1 MELLGIAFN
10 AQFFMN
16 LLSIV
21 LIDLVLAGDNSIV
34 IAMAVQGLP
43 KEQRFKGILFGALA
57 AVLLRVGF
65 TFFASQL
72 LGISFVKLVGGIL
85 ILWIA
90 LKLMA
95 DSDED
100 NHKQSNA
107 DTVWKAVWMILVA
120 DFTMSLDNILAVAGA
135 SHGHF
140 GLLIFG
146 LGLSIP
152 LVVFTSTLLAKLMSR
167 FPVILWIGAAVLGK
181 VGVEMMI
188 TDPFI
193 VSSVLVPLKMTEMVK
208 DSLHANHTLVLI
220 GEISG
225 AIGIVVIAFIMNS
238 LKKKRAEPKTE
249 GASLPDSVADADV

>member
-1 MELLGIAFN
+1 MEFLGIAFN

-21 LIDLVLAGDNSIV
+21 LIDIVLAGDNSIV

-43 KEQRFKGILFGALA
+43 KEQRFKGIVFGALA
-57 AVLLRVGF
+57 AVILRVGF
-65 TFFASQL
+65 TFFAAQL

-95 DSDED
+95 DSNED
-100 NHKQSNA
+100 DHKESKA
-107 DTVWKAVWMILVA
+107 DTVWKAVWVILVA

-135 SHGHF
+135 SHGSF
-140 GLLIFG
+140 GLLLFG

-152 LVVFTSTLLAKLMSR
+152 LVVFTSTMLSKLMAK
-167 FPVILWIGAAVLGK
+167 FPIILWIGAAVLGK

-193 VSSVLVPLKMTEMVK
+193 VNNVLAPLNMTEMIK
-208 DSLHANHTLVLI
+208 NTLHAKHILVTIAEII
-220 GEISG
+220 G
-225 AIGIVVIAFIMNS
+225 AVGIVAVAFLMNVM
-238 LKKKRAEPKTE
+238 KNKRSETKT
-249 GASLPDSVADADV
+249 GSTSLPDSVADADA